1 LSVTNTINFFTRQ
14 VKAKAA
20 YLFSGKKI
28 NMKQLPGY
36 EPVGRGGLGLVT
48 TSTITFKGDHYI
60 LELESGNTLSP
71 VTVAYETY
79 GNLSRDK
86 DNAILVCHALTGDA
100 HAAGYHTG
108 QPGEKPGWWDLL
120 IGPGKP
126 LDTDRYFV
134 ICSNFLGGCK
144 GTTGPTEINPATGKP
159 YGLHFPFYTVK
170 DMVKVQK
177 WLVDHLGIEKLLA
190 VIGGSLGGMQVLQW
204 TISYPEMVAGA
215 LPIASTARMSPQA
228 IAFNEVSRQAIMSDP
243 QWNFGLYEPD
253 SQPASGLAL
262 ARMIGH
268 ITYLSEEAMLRKF
281 SRRFINGRNRGYKF
295 EADFQVESYLHHQ
308 GSTFVNRF
316 DANTYL
322 YITRAMDYFDLNTDY
337 GSLKKAFSGCQSSFL
352 VISFT
357 SDWLFPPACSQELV
371 RALRTAGKNVSY
383 CNMDSDQGH
392 DAFLLPGNRLGEVV
406 SGFLT
411 RLRNEL

>member
-1 LSVTNTINFFTRQ
+1 MKPESTS
-14 VKAKAA
+14 KPA
-20 YLFSGKKI
+20 YQESA
-28 NMKQLPGY
+28 
-36 EPVGRGGLGLVT
+36 GLVET
-48 TSTITFKGDHYI
+48 NRVTFQGDNFI
-60 LELESGNTLSP
+60 LKLESGKTLSP

-79 GNLSRDK
+79 GQLSRDR
-86 DNAILVCHALTGDA
+86 DNAVLVCHALTGDA
-100 HAAGYHTG
+100 HAAGRHTHD
-108 QPGEKPGWWDLL
+108 PKEKPGWWDML

-126 LDTDRYFV
+126 LDTRRYFV

-144 GTTGPTEINPATGKP
+144 GTTGPAEINPATGKP

-177 WLVDHLGIEKLLA
+177 WLLDHLGVKRLLA

-204 TISYPEMVAGA
+204 AITFPEMVVGA
-215 LPIASTARMSPQA
+215 LPIATTARMSPQA
-228 IAFNEVSRQAIMSDP
+228 IAFNEVARQAIMSDP
-243 QWNFGLYEPD
+243 QWNFGLYQPEH
-253 SQPASGLAL
+253 QPASGLAL

-268 ITYLSEEAMLRKF
+268 ITYLSQEAMLRKF
-281 SRRFINGRNRGYKF
+281 SRRFINGSQRGYKL

-322 YITRAMDYFDLNTDY
+322 YITRAMDYFDLPSDY
-337 GSLKKAFSGCQSSFL
+337 GNLEKAFSHCQCSFL

-357 SDWLFPPACSQELV
+357 SDWLFPPSCSQELV
-371 RALRTAGKNVSY
+371 KALRTAGKNVSY
-383 CNMDSDQGH
+383 CNIGSDQGH
-392 DAFLLPGNRLGEVV
+392 DAFLLPGNRMGEVI

-411 RLRNEL
+411 RLENEVNL